1 MLKHVPNKLYKIIIL
16 FILFLSV
23 IPSFGQTKKNT
34 YKILGI
40 SVQGN
45 KSADAATIIANS
57 SIKEGDE
64 ILVPGDKTMNAIRQL
79 WSLNIFS
86 DIQIIIDKQVGD
98 GVFLLIKVNEYPRV
112 EKVVYSGND
121 EINTED
127 IEELNNFFRGQILK
141 PQEIG
146 RFRDRII
153 RLYDED
159 GYLNAKVTSQNFVYF
174 TADTSQDG
182 IIVTWRNE
190 KDFAD
195 EYKVDYD
202 FDDKRTINHLIS
214 KIKDR
219 ILLRFLITENDQITV
234 RHIVFK
240 GNHAIDSDDLK
251 DEMSEINEAKWWK
264 FWSGSKYDP
273 KGLKSDEKDIVKYYM
288 ARGYRDAEVYS
299 DSLIFSN
306 DKKDVTVL
314 INIDEGPIYHLRN
327 ITWEGNT
334 IYNDDI
340 LNFRLGFNKGDV
352 YDYEKLERNLKGN
365 ESQSDI
371 YSLYLDNGYLMFN
384 LEKTENRIPGDSID
398 VSIRMQEKNRF
409 RVGKVSIVGNDKT
422 MDNVIR
428 RELYTIPDDYF
439 NRGLLLRSV
448 QQLANLKYFNVQ
460 KLYGPEGISTG
471 LANDST
477 VDVTFN
483 VEEKSSDFL
492 NASIGYSGSFG
503 LSGAVGF
510 TLTNFS
516 LAHPFSL
523 GGGQILSFNWQF
535 GVGTLFRTF
544 TIGFTEP
551 WLFNTPTLIGFQ
563 VFDTRQQFVFD
574 LRQTGGTITFGK
586 RLKWPDDFF
595 NFRGLFKYQRNNVIS
610 GGGNFREGKTQE
622 FTLGTTISRRNVDNP
637 IFPSLGSNLVFDA
650 QISGGPFLPGDVDYF
665 KINFKTEWYRRL
677 FNSNRVTL
685 YTSADLGYLKEIEAG
700 TPIQPFEFYFMGGN
714 GLVIA
719 TTPLRGYVDRS
730 IGPQNSN
737 GNVIGGRVMTR
748 YTAELRVAVTLEP
761 IPFYLLAFVEAGNV
775 FQNIETTDP
784 FDLRRS
790 AGFGARLLINP
801 IGLIGFDIGYGFDRK
816 IVDGF
821 APKWEFH
828 FQFGKGF

>member
-190 KDFAD
+190 KDFSD

-821 APKWEFH
+821 EPSWEFH
-828 FQFGKGF
+828 VQFGKGF

>member
-1 MLKHVPNKLYKIIIL
+1 MPKYIPSKQYKIFII

-23 IPSFGQTKKNT
+23 IPSFGQTAKNT

-40 SVQGN
+40 SVEGN

-57 SIKEGDE
+57 GIKEGDE

-86 DIQIIIDKQVGD
+86 DIEIIIDKQVGT
-98 GVFLLIKVNEYPRV
+98 GVFLLIKVKEYPRV
-112 EKVVYSGND
+112 EKVIYTGND
-121 EINTED
+121 ELTDED
-127 IEELNNFFRGQILK
+127 IEEKNNFFRGQILK
-141 PQEIG
+141 PQEVE
-146 RFRDRII
+146 RLRERII
-153 RLYDED
+153 GLYNED
-159 GYLNAKVTSQNFVYF
+159 GYLNSKVVAKYYNFF
-174 TADTSQDG
+174 TADTSENG
-182 IIVTWRNE
+182 ISVTWRNE
-190 KDFAD
+190 KDFSD
-195 EYKVDYD
+195 EYKTFYD
-202 FDDKRTINHLIS
+202 FDDSKTINHLIS
-214 KIKDR
+214 RLKER
-219 ILLRFLITENDQITV
+219 ILLRYVIKENDQITV

-240 GNHAIDSDDLK
+240 GNKSIDSDDLI
-251 DEMSEINEAKWWK
+251 DAMSEVNEAKWWK

-288 ARGYRDAEVYS
+288 SKGYRDAEVYS

-314 INIDEGPIYHLRN
+314 INVDEGPVYHVRD

-334 IYNDDI
+334 IYKDNL
-340 LNFRLGFNKGDV
+340 LNARLAFNKGDV

-365 ESQSDI
+365 DSQSDI

-384 LEKTENRIPGDSID
+384 LEKTENRIPGDSVDI
-398 VSIRMQEKNRF
+398 SIRMHEKNRF
-409 RVGKVSIVGNDKT
+409 KVGKVSIIGNDKT
-422 MDNVIR
+422 MDNVVR
-428 RELYTIPDDYF
+428 RELFTIPGDFF
-439 NRGLLLRSV
+439 NRGLLLRSI

-477 VDVTFN
+477 VNVTFN

-503 LSGAVGF
+503 LSGSLGF

-516 LAHPFSL
+516 LAHPFTL

-535 GVGTLFRTF
+535 GVGSLYRTF
-544 TIGFTEP
+544 TLGFTEP
-551 WLFNTPTLIGFQ
+551 WLFNTPTLVGFQ

-574 LRQTGGTITFGK
+574 LRQTGGSLTYGK

-595 NFRGLFKYQRNNVIS
+595 NFRGLFKFQRNDVKN
-610 GGGNFREGKTQE
+610 GGGSFIEGKTLE
-622 FTLGTTISRRNVDNP
+622 YTLGATLSRKNVDNP
-637 IFPSLGSNLVFDA
+637 IFPSLGSNLIFDA
-650 QISGGPFLPGDVDYF
+650 KISGGPILPGDVDYF
-665 KINFKTEWYRRL
+665 KINFSTEWYRRL

-685 YTSADLGYLKEIEAG
+685 YATADLGYLKEIEAG
-700 TPIQPFEFYFMGGN
+700 TPINPFEKYFMGGN

-719 TTPLRGYVDRS
+719 TTPLRGYTDRS
-730 IGPQNSN
+730 IGPKNSI

-748 YTAELRVAVTLEP
+748 YTAELRVAVALEP
-761 IPFYLLAFVEAGNV
+761 IPFYLLAFAEAGNV
-775 FQNIETTDP
+775 FENIETTDP

-801 IGLIGFDIGYGFDRK
+801 VGLIGFDVGYGFDRK

-821 APKWEFH
+821 NPKWEFH

>member
-1 MLKHVPNKLYKIIIL
+1 MPKYIPNRRYTIFIL

-23 IPSFGQTKKNT
+23 ASLFGQTTKKT

-45 KSADAATIIANS
+45 KSADATTIIANS
-57 SIKEGDE
+57 GLKEGDE
-64 ILVPGDKTMNAIRQL
+64 ILIPGDKTMNAIRRL

-86 DIQIIIDKQVGD
+86 DIKILIDKQMGD
-98 GVFLLIKVNEYPRV
+98 GVFLLIKVKEYPRV
-112 EKVVYSGND
+112 EKVMFSGND
-121 EINTED
+121 EISTED
-127 IEELNNFFRGQILK
+127 IENLDNFFRGQILK
-141 PQEIG
+141 PQEVE
-146 RFRDRII
+146 RFKENII
-153 RLYDED
+153 RLYAED
-159 GYLNAKVTSQNFVYF
+159 GYLNAIVKAKYFVYF
-174 TADTSQDG
+174 TADTSKEG
-182 IIVTWRNE
+182 ITVTWRNK

-195 EYKVDYD
+195 EYKLDYD
-202 FDDKRTINHLIS
+202 FDDKRTVNHLIS

-234 RHIVFK
+234 RHIEFT
-240 GNHAIDSDDLK
+240 GNNAIDSDVLK
-251 DEMSEINEAKWWK
+251 GEMSEISEAKWWK
-264 FWSGSKYDP
+264 FWSSAKYDP

-288 ARGYRDAEVYS
+288 SKGYRDAEVYS

-306 DKKDVTVL
+306 NKKDVTVL
-314 INIDEGPIYHLRN
+314 INIDEGPLYHIRN

-334 IYNDDI
+334 IYKDALLDA
-340 LNFRLGFNKGDV
+340 RLGFSKGDV
-352 YDYEKLERNLKGN
+352 YDYEKLEQNLKGN
-365 ESQSDI
+365 KTQSDI

-384 LEKTENRIPGDSID
+384 LDKTEKRIPGDSID

-409 RVGKVSIVGNDKT
+409 KVGMVNIAGNTKT

-428 RELYTIPDDYF
+428 RELYTIPSDYF

-477 VDVTFN
+477 VNVGFN
-483 VEEKSSDFL
+483 VMEKSSDFL

-503 LSGAVGF
+503 LSGSLGF

-516 LAHPFSL
+516 LTHPFAL
-523 GGGQILSFNWQF
+523 GGGQILSFNWRF
-535 GVGTLFRTF
+535 GVGSLYRTF
-544 TIGFTEP
+544 TLGFTEP
-551 WLFNTPTLIGFQ
+551 WLFNRPTLVGFQ
-563 VFDTRQQFVFD
+563 VFDTRQRFVYD
-574 LRQTGGTITFGK
+574 LRQTGGSLTYGK
-586 RLKWPDDFF
+586 RLKWPDNFF
-595 NFRGLFKYQRNNVIS
+595 NFRALFKYQRNDVIS
-610 GGGNFREGKTQE
+610 GGGFFKEGKTQE
-622 FTLGTTISRRNVDNP
+622 YTLGITISRKNVDNP

-650 QISGGPFLPGDVDYF
+650 RISGGPFLPGSVDYF

-677 FNSNRVTL
+677 FNSNRVSL
-685 YTSADLGYLKEIEAG
+685 YTTANLGYLKEIEAG

-719 TTPLRGYVDRS
+719 TTPLRGYADRS
-730 IGPQNSN
+730 IGPRNVR

-748 YTAELRVAVTLEP
+748 YTAEIRVAVTLEP

-775 FQNIETTDP
+775 FKNIENTDP
-784 FDLRRS
+784 FNLRRS
-790 AGFGARLLINP
+790 AGVGARILINP
-801 IGLIGFDIGYGFDRK
+801 VGLIGFDIGYGFDRK
-816 IVDGF
+816 IVDGID
-821 APKWEFH
+821 PKWVFH

>member
-1 MLKHVPNKLYKIIIL
+1 MITSKC
-16 FILFLSV
+16 
-23 IPSFGQTKKNT
+23 
-34 YKILGI
+34 
-40 SVQGN
+40 
-45 KSADAATIIANS
+45 
-57 SIKEGDE
+57 SICKQ
-64 ILVPGDKTMNAIRQL
+64 P
-79 WSLNIFS
+79 
-86 DIQIIIDKQVGD
+86 IIDD
-98 GVFLLIKVNEYPRV
+98 GYGWKH
-112 EKVVYSGND
+112 
-121 EINTED
+121 
-127 IEELNNFFRGQILK
+127 
-141 PQEIG
+141 
-146 RFRDRII
+146 
-153 RLYDED
+153 D

-483 VEEKSSDFL
+483 VEE
-492 NASIGYSGSFG
+492 
-503 LSGAVGF
+503 
-510 TLTNFS
+510 
-516 LAHPFSL
+516 
-523 GGGQILSFNWQF
+523 
-535 GVGTLFRTF
+535 
-544 TIGFTEP
+544 
-551 WLFNTPTLIGFQ
+551 
-563 VFDTRQQFVFD
+563 
-574 LRQTGGTITFGK
+574 
-586 RLKWPDDFF
+586 
-595 NFRGLFKYQRNNVIS
+595 
-610 GGGNFREGKTQE
+610 
-622 FTLGTTISRRNVDNP
+622 
-637 IFPSLGSNLVFDA
+637 
-650 QISGGPFLPGDVDYF
+650 
-665 KINFKTEWYRRL
+665 
-677 FNSNRVTL
+677 
-685 YTSADLGYLKEIEAG
+685 
-700 TPIQPFEFYFMGGN
+700 
-714 GLVIA
+714 
-719 TTPLRGYVDRS
+719 
-730 IGPQNSN
+730 
-737 GNVIGGRVMTR
+737 
-748 YTAELRVAVTLEP
+748 
-761 IPFYLLAFVEAGNV
+761 
-775 FQNIETTDP
+775 
-784 FDLRRS
+784 
-790 AGFGARLLINP
+790 
-801 IGLIGFDIGYGFDRK
+801 
-816 IVDGF
+816 
-821 APKWEFH
+821 
-828 FQFGKGF
+828 